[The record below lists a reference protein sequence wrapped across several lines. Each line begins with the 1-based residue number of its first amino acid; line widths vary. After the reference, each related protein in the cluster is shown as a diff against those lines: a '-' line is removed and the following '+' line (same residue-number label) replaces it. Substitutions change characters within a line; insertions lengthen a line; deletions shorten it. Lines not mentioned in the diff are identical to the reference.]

1 MSRSTCGQR
10 AHLPAPGGASAD
22 EICAACRPQPLPQA
36 RATPPPL
43 ARPPCT
49 HTAYGSRGRR
59 CKRSSCTRAPHG
71 GRPRCASPAPCPD
84 PCDPLAALARAPCQ
98 AIIATAWRGQVHRFW
113 PAQRTLTV
121 TVLALHGRG
130 RSTLLGKLPRELLLA
145 EVLPRALSAP
155 RHSWRPLPSPAT
167 TWRPPLAPLRA
178 ARRAAPAAPAEQAA
192 APAPWLAPT
201 FRVYCLPCAE

>member
-1 MSRSTCGQR
+1 MLSSYAIRLPFVTTPST
-10 AHLPAPGGASAD
+10 
-22 EICAACRPQPLPQA
+22 E
-36 RATPPPL
+36 
-43 ARPPCT
+43 
-49 HTAYGSRGRR
+49 GR
-59 CKRSSCTRAPHG
+59 
-71 GRPRCASPAPCPD
+71 CPD

-98 AIIATAWRGQVHRFW
+98 AIIATAWRGQVHHFW

-121 TVLALHGRG
+121 AVLALHGRG

-201 FRVYCLPCAE
+201 LLVVCRVSTHSDGSAPHYKSCVLRMTRHVL